1 MFWIE
6 NKLHSRIN
14 IMTETLIVYKVDKID
29 ASGFEKHHLVPTGS
43 LTDILLGNLGSFILL
58 KV

>member
-1 MFWIE
+1 
-6 NKLHSRIN
+6 
-14 IMTETLIVYKVDKID
+14 MTETLIVYKVDKID